1 MTDEP
6 FQVAKYGHTVS
17 MSGLLAEPDV
27 MATAMRRLM
36 SSTPQE
42 RAAAA
47 REYDRRNA
55 EERATAEYV
64 PLTLDAVLT
73 RVEDWG
79 WSREYVEH
87 LVQPYCKCEDGRDGW
102 EFCQHARD
110 LGLTP

>member
-6 FQVAKYGHTVS
+6 FKVAKYGHTVS
-17 MSGLLAEPDV
+17 ISGLLAEPD
-27 MATAMRRLM
+27 ALSAAIRRAM
-36 SSTPQE
+36 SATPQE
-42 RAAAA
+42 RAQAR

-55 EERATAEYV
+55 EERAAAEYV
-64 PLTLDAVLT
+64 PLTLESLVL
-73 RVEDWG
+73 RLEDWG